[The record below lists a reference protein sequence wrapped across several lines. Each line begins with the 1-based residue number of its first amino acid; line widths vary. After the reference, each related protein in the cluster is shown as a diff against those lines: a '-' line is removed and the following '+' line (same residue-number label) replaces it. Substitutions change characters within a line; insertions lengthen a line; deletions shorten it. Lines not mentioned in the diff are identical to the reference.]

1 MVSLAYFVS
10 GLLAE
15 AGKEVGKAA
24 GGGGT
29 GAGGDKAGG
38 GGPDLMWPLLIIML
52 LGMYWFLFRPQR
64 KEQAR
69 REAMLT
75 AMKKNDRVLTA
86 GGIYGVVTNVHRE
99 ANEVTIKVDETSNTK
114 LHVTLSSIAQILGE
128 EPSED
133 TKSK

>member
-1 MVSLAYFVS
+1 VVSLAFFVN
-10 GLLAE
+10 GLLL
-15 AGKEVGKAA
+15 AA
-24 GGGGT
+24 
-29 GAGGDKAGG
+29 DKAGG
-38 GGPDLMWPLLIIML
+38 GGGAGADKGDGGGFSQMLPLILIML

-64 KEQAR
+64 KEQSR

-75 AMKKNDRVLTA
+75 AVKKNDRIITA
-86 GGIYGVVTNVHRE
+86 GGIYGVVANVHRE

-114 LHVTLSSIAQILGE
+114 LRMTLSSIAQVLGE